1 MNLQEDLIG
10 YGTVWFHPGGI
21 ANILSLSKTE
31 EKYRVYYDSTG
42 EKKISSTYPEEEMVQ
57 YSFA

>member
-42 EKKISSTYPEEEMVQ
+42 EKKNLIYLPRGRDGTI
-57 YSFA
+57 